1 VRRERISQRMKVL
14 QDLVP
19 GCNKV
24 RGMSNL
30 EKEYK

>member
-24 RGMSNL
+24 REMSNL
-30 EKEYK
+30 KKEL